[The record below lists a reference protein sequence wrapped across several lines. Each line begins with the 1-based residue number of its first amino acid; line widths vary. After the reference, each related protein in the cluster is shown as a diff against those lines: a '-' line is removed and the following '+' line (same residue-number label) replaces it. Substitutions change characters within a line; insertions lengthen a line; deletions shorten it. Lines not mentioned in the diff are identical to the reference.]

1 MRNRCFEKGFQ
12 IRNENLHEETTLQ
25 TQNTTDEALLDLIID
40 SIEDVKGQNIVKLDL
55 REIDEAPANY
65 FVICEGESTT
75 QISSIAQRI
84 EKRLKDELGLRPSHI
99 EGRMTS
105 TWVLVD
111 YFTIVV
117 HVFYPETRE
126 FYDIEDLWSDAKVTE
141 YQNI

>member
-1 MRNRCFEKGFQ
+1 M
-12 IRNENLHEETTLQ
+12 HEETTLQ

-40 SIEDVKGQNIVKLDL
+40 SIEDVKGKNIVKLDL

-75 QISSIAQRI
+75 QISSIAHRI
-84 EKRLKDELGLRPSHI
+84 EKRLKDELDLRPSHI

-105 TWVLVD
+105 TWLLVD